1 MRRRTTVLEEGPG
14 SAASSPSSSTRD
26 RHARAGAEAVRSAGD
41 GLKAAANAL
50 IAFFDALGS

>member
-1 MRRRTTVLEEGPG
+1 VTVLKKVLGLLLVAFIIYSVIATPVQ
-14 SAASSPSSSTRD
+14 AA
-26 RHARAGAEAVRSAGD
+26 EFVRSAGE